1 MYVIYRDKIFIVG
14 GKKITHVGNL
24 NFPPLEL
31 KKRLRDFPGI
41 N

>member
-1 MYVIYRDKIFIVG
+1 MYVIYRDKIVIVS

-31 KKRLRDFPGI
+31 ERLRDFPGI
-41 N
+41 K